1 MSIAPYAR
9 FSYLKKKEA
18 VIELLPVRQ
27 NDVCGILPAFSCPAA
42 VKIGGTG
49 AATQQVRGAAR
60 PREGSRLWV
69 EDGHSHSFLSVGT
82 IDRTAG
88 AKE

>member
-27 NDVCGILPAFSCPAA
+27 DNVCGILPAISCPAA
-42 VKIGGTG
+42 VKIGG
-49 AATQQVRGAAR
+49 
-60 PREGSRLWV
+60 
-69 EDGHSHSFLSVGT
+69 
-82 IDRTAG
+82 AG
-88 AKE
+88 ACDSARQGGGASSRRLPVVGRVWAQSFIFERRNH